1 MKILLYT
8 YLLLMSFSPKQGIE
22 GFLREL
28 KGNQMGKQKTAL
40 NAGHVL
46 VSKIYIYKNLSNLD
60 LEGLEGQWCKSVQ
73 QRPYKI
79 IQTDNKGY
87 YKIRLAPG
95 KYFLLV
101 QLEDGFFVPYFDQR
115 NQPASINISSGKFER
130 FNILVNSKAIY

>member
-1 MKILLYT
+1 M
-8 YLLLMSFSPKQGIE
+8 QGIE

-28 KGNQMGKQKTAL
+28 KGNQMGKQKTAV
-40 NAGHVL
+40 NTGHVL

-87 YKIRLAPG
+87 YKLRLAPG

-101 QLEDGFFVPYFDQR
+101 QLEDGFFVPSFDQH
-115 NQPASINISSGKFER
+115 NQPSSILVESGKYTPV
-130 FNILVNSKAIY
+130 NILVNSKAIY